1 MDEFDMLYDDWM
13 SCKIKKIERNFTA
26 KEFVALAEIKYP
38 KDQSKEIDEKF
49 DFLYEK
55 ALAAHQKIAMMMYAK
70 SKFLE
75 IQEDFESTQ
84 NMDILA
90 LYGMGKTE
98 LLFYLES
105 MIIFA
110 RNALDI
116 VAYIYS
122 DLFFD
127 QRMDSFNKFVKKIK
141 KSESS
146 VLAEL
151 KQFYNELEEDEM
163 SALKVL
169 CGTEKGRALRD
180 IIIHQANV
188 RIGYYE
194 YKKDSEKERLFLEVK
209 DKKLIDIDFFIFYFT
224 QEVIDIMELTN
235 KCCKKQ
241 LQLTR

>member
-1 MDEFDMLYDDWM
+1 M
-13 SCKIKKIERNFTA
+13 
-26 KEFVALAEIKYP
+26 
-38 KDQSKEIDEKF
+38 
-49 DFLYEK
+49 
-55 ALAAHQKIAMMMYAK
+55 
-70 SKFLE
+70 
-75 IQEDFESTQ
+75 
-84 NMDILA
+84 
-90 LYGMGKTE
+90 
-98 LLFYLES
+98 
-105 MIIFA
+105 
-110 RNALDI
+110 
-116 VAYIYS
+116 
-122 DLFFD
+122 FFD

>member
-84 NMDILA
+84 NMDIPA

-98 LLFYLES
+98 LLFYFES

-110 RNALDI
+110 RNTLDI